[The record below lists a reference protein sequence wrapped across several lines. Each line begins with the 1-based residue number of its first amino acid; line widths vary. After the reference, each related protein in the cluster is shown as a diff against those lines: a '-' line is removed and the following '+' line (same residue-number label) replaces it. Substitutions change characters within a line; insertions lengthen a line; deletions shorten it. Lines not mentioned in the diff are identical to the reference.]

1 MMKGLEFLGSVLAS
15 SVLKKIPYERQKQI
29 RKTLNP
35 ERICDL
41 CLADYKHQ
49 TKDGQRLCSRC
60 HLEYGNSLIK

>member
-1 MMKGLEFLGSVLAS
+1 MKGLKFIGSMLVS
-15 SVLKKIPYERQKQI
+15 SLVKKIPFAKQKEI

-41 CLADYKHQ
+41 CLADYKYQ

-60 HLEYGNSLIK
+60 YLEYGNNLIK